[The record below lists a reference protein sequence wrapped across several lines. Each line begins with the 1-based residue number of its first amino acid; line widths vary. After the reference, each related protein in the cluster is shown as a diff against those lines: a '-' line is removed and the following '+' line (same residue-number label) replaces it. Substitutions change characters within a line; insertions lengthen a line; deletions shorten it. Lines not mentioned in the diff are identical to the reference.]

1 MDKISIFALLITAIM
16 VFFLILTIS
25 KEPFPA
31 FQYAS
36 TTNLVGVDSDIARSY
51 SKFIWE
57 ERWQDLIAQAFVMF
71 TAAASCLAMFR
82 PRRGVEK

>member
-1 MDKISIFALLITAIM
+1 MDKISIFGLIITGMM
-16 VFFLILTIS
+16 VFSFILVIYR
-25 KEPFPA
+25 EPFPA
-31 FQYAS
+31 FQYA
-36 TTNLVGVDSDIARSY
+36 TGANLVDVDSDVAKSY

-82 PRRGVEK
+82 PKGGGKG

>member
-1 MDKISIFALLITAIM
+1 MDKISIFGLIITGIM
-16 VFFLILTIS
+16 IFSLILIVF

-31 FQYAS
+31 FHYAIS
-36 TTNLVGVDSDIARSY
+36 ASLVDVNSDVAKSY

-71 TAAASCLAMFR
+71 TAAASCLAIFR
-82 PRRGVEK
+82 PKGGGR

>member
-1 MDKISIFALLITAIM
+1 MDKISIFGLIITGIM
-16 VFFLILTIS
+16 IFSLVLIIY
-25 KEPFPA
+25 KEPFPT
-31 FQYAS
+31 FNYS
-36 TTNLVGVDSDIARSY
+36 KNLVDINSDIGKSY

-82 PRRGVEK
+82 PKGGSKK